1 LKSHLNRSVI
11 LSEERIAKMVDTGAW
26 ENRLLSEYFLQ
37 WVKKFPKKIA
47 LKSFSLDRG
56 TVHTLTFSELDA
68 VVDQIA
74 CAFQRLE
81 IEFGDVVSF
90 QLENRWEFSAI
101 ALACE
106 RIGAIANPLLPVYR
120 ERELTYMLNL
130 SEAKILI
137 APKSFRGFDYKR
149 MATELKNKVSTLQH
163 ILILDDDGEDSFASA
178 INNNNNFKNSEK
190 LNANDLMQ
198 ILFTSGTTGEPK
210 GAMHTANTLLS
221 NIREC
226 ARRFALTST
235 DVIFCP
241 TPLAHQLG
249 YLCGFLMP
257 TYIGATAVLVDIWD
271 LKKVARIMADEAATF
286 CMGATPFLNDL
297 AALDKSTQFNLS
309 ALRLFVSGGA
319 PIPSA
324 LVAKAKKKLSADIIS
339 VWGITEVLVVTTVC
353 LEDSDEKIAG
363 TDGVST
369 PHTSVR
375 VVNDQGDL
383 LPPGNEGFLETS
395 GATICVGYLKRPDLF
410 IVRDEIWFETG
421 DMARIDKD
429 GYIRITG
436 RAKDIIIRGGENIP
450 VVEIEGILYRH
461 EAITQVAIVAMH
473 DERLGEKA
481 CAYVQIKPG
490 NSLTLK
496 DVSVFLEAANV
507 AKVYHPERLEL
518 IMEMP
523 MTATGK
529 VQKYELRNWAKSL
542 I

>member
-221 NIREC
+221 NMRE
-226 ARRFALTST
+226 AL
-235 DVIFCP
+235 C
-241 TPLAHQLG
+241 
-249 YLCGFLMP
+249 
-257 TYIGATAVLVDIWD
+257 
-271 LKKVARIMADEAATF
+271 
-286 CMGATPFLNDL
+286 
-297 AALDKSTQFNLS
+297 
-309 ALRLFVSGGA
+309 
-319 PIPSA
+319 
-324 LVAKAKKKLSADIIS
+324 
-339 VWGITEVLVVTTVC
+339 
-353 LEDSDEKIAG
+353 
-363 TDGVST
+363 
-369 PHTSVR
+369 
-375 VVNDQGDL
+375 VN
-383 LPPGNEGFLETS
+383 
-395 GATICVGYLKRPDLF
+395 
-410 IVRDEIWFETG
+410 
-421 DMARIDKD
+421 
-429 GYIRITG
+429 
-436 RAKDIIIRGGENIP
+436 
-450 VVEIEGILYRH
+450 
-461 EAITQVAIVAMH
+461 
-473 DERLGEKA
+473 
-481 CAYVQIKPG
+481 
-490 NSLTLK
+490 
-496 DVSVFLEAANV
+496 
-507 AKVYHPERLEL
+507 
-518 IMEMP
+518 
-523 MTATGK
+523 
-529 VQKYELRNWAKSL
+529 KY
-542 I
+542 